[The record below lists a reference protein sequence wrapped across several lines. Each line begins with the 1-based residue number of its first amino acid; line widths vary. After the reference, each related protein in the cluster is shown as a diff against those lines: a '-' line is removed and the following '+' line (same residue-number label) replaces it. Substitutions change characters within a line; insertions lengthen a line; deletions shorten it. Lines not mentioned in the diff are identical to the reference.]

1 MTRFCRCA
9 LRPRRLVLL
18 LLVPALNVLFR
29 YVVTERMGTIL
40 LSVLVVHTSWH
51 WMTERWGVL
60 SQFPITWAAFSRAM
74 FSGAMGWLILLMLLA
89 GIVWV
94 GFKVLQPTD
103 PHVGEATAD

>member
-1 MTRFCRCA
+1 MPTA
-9 LRPRRLVLL
+9 LCSNSQEPLRGQPPWCKASFSVGQPLSIAS
-18 LLVPALNVLFR
+18 PA
-29 YVVTERMGTIL
+29 
-40 LSVLVVHTSWH
+40 
-51 WMTERWGVL
+51 
-60 SQFPITWAAFSRAM
+60 RAM

>member
-1 MTRFCRCA
+1 MR
-9 LRPRRLVLL
+9 
-18 LLVPALNVLFR
+18 
-29 YVVTERMGTIL
+29 
-40 LSVLVVHTSWH
+40 VVHTSWH
-51 WMTERWGVL
+51 WTTERWGVL